1 MQPKAFAKAVLTG
14 TLASESKN
22 RVETRSFLLAHV
34 NLKLDKMKYCQVL
47 IILLNLK
54 HLNDIFFSYQSKF
67 GAIHTYYNNKF
78 ISN

>member
-22 RVETRSFLLAHV
+22 RVETRSFLLAHA
-34 NLKLDKMKYCQVL
+34 NKMKYCQVL

>member
-22 RVETRSFLLAHV
+22 RVETRSFLLAHA
-34 NLKLDKMKYCQVL
+34 NKMKYCQVL

-78 ISN
+78 ILN